1 MRNKRNDDVEALSP
15 AIMKQKGWWGGTP
28 WRNLEKT
35 QLGAHNH
42 HCRQPAPPDIL
53 RNTGKNTKNAAV
65 MRLLK
70 FFSYGG
76 FPREG

>member
-1 MRNKRNDDVEALSP
+1 MRNTRNDDVEALSP
-15 AIMKQKGWWGGTP
+15 AIMKQKGTP
-28 WRNLEKT
+28 SRNLEKT

-42 HCRQPAPPDIL
+42 HCHQPAPPDIL

-70 FFSYGG
+70 FLSYGG